1 MPDDTETIED
11 STIQSRSKDPKDNDK
26 SANSKPTQHAD
37 SEATSVNDDSKIESK
52 GKESDSA
59 EETTKTDAKSKV
71 KEGEESEKST
81 EDVANEG
88 AIKVADEEKI
98 KRDLKK
104 PTTEGIKKYV
114 TKSEDS
120 ADFWEPKTRLGSLV
134 KNGEITNMKD
144 ALATRFPIRE
154 PEIIDILLPE
164 LDDEVL
170 DVNMVQR
177 MTDSGR
183 RVRFSI
189 MTVVGNGDGYV
200 GLGSSKGKEVGP
212 AIRKAIDNA
221 KLNIIEIRR
230 GCGSWE
236 CGCGTQH
243 TLPFT
248 VDGKSS
254 STKVVFRPA
263 PRGVGLAVGD
273 VAKHILRLSG
283 IKDAWGFTRG
293 ETRTTINYA
302 KAVFIALRNTAKLKT
317 TQDQVNNLNIISGPV
332 EITEPVESGDQIK
345 IEKPDEAVVEHSD
358 K

>member
-1 MPDDTETIED
+1 MPTETE
-11 STIQSRSKDPKDNDK
+11 TTKEEKNPK
-26 SANSKPTQHAD
+26 
-37 SEATSVNDDSKIESK
+37 
-52 GKESDSA
+52 SDSA
-59 EETTKTDAKSKV
+59 TDEPEKSESEVKRDAADAAKPGSDQTTDTKSK
-71 KEGEESEKST
+71 
-81 EDVANEG
+81 
-88 AIKVADEEKI
+88 
-98 KRDLKK
+98 
-104 PTTEGIKKYV
+104 
-114 TKSEDS
+114 TKSEDKS
-120 ADFWEPKTRLGSLV
+120 SDSSANTTNLADKDNVETEVTVEDVTEKVVKVKKIEEKKKFVSRSGEGADFWVPKTRLGRMV
-134 KNGEITNMKD
+134 KEGAVSTMQA
-144 ALATRFPIRE
+144 ALATGLPIRE
-154 PEIIDILLPE
+154 PEIVDVLLPE

-189 MTVVGNGDGYV
+189 MTVVGNGDGFV

-236 CGCGTQH
+236 CGCGGMPH

-248 VDGKSS
+248 VDGKSG
-254 STKVVFRPA
+254 STEATFRPA

-293 ETRTTINYA
+293 QTRTTINYA
-302 KAVFIALRNTAKLKT
+302 KAVFGALRNTAKLKT
-317 TQDQVNNLNIISGPV
+317 TKQQVSDLNIISGPV
-332 EITEPVESGDQIK
+332 EITEPIAEFAENVEDPKS
-345 IEKPDEAVVEHSD
+345 
-358 K
+358 